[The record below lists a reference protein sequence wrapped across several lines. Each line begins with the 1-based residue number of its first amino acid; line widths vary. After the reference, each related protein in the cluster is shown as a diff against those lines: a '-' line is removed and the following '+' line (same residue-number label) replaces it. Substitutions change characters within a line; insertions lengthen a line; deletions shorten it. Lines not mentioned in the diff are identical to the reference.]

1 MRPILVVVALETAA
15 VLAFAPGRARSGDAF
30 ADLAVEQL
38 AEPRPA
44 ATLSLPALGGGTV
57 KVPDEFRGKV
67 VLLGFF
73 TTT

>member
-1 MRPILVVVALETAA
+1 MRAVLVGLGTAA
-15 VLAFAPGRARSGDAF
+15 VLAFFAGRAPADDVF
-30 ADLAVEQL
+30 ADLAVEQP

-57 KVPDEFRGKV
+57 TVPEEFHGKV